1 MVGSKDE
8 QGLGIVSTNF
18 SRPASPVSNI
28 SVSVTSYYALL
39 YFLYLLNHQTLY
51 GEGVAL
57 IIIKLGTTKE

>member
-1 MVGSKDE
+1 
-8 QGLGIVSTNF
+8 LGIVSTNF

-28 SVSVTSYYALL
+28 SVSVISYYALL

-57 IIIKLGTTKE
+57 IIIKWGTTKE